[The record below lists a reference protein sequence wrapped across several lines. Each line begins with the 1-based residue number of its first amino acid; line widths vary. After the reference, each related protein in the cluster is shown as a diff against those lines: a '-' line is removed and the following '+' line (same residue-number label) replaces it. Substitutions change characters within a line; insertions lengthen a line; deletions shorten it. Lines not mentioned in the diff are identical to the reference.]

1 MRKVLVILVAL
12 ALLIGTQIVVA
23 NAAVMTFRQ
32 RFGGPSGDDVARGIF
47 VDSNYIYIVG
57 RTRSTGSGAWDLFL
71 AIFKKDDNSLGCIR
85 AVDIGGADDF
95 GQAVLAYGGNVY
107 VIGYTD
113 YTVFPY
119 SPPNILLVKFDTSCA
134 VIDAKVYDID
144 FGDIPYGLS
153 ISPDGYLYIAGMSSS
168 AAHLLKVK
176 TLDLSIVW
184 ARGVRIAGGGDSA
197 NSVTISGNKLY
208 VTGRTFANDLF
219 VAKFDAASGNLE
231 ASKVFPTPQF
241 EEGRDIVVAGDKV
254 YVAGIHQLPTGN
266 QEFLFMKLDTNLN
279 LELAKTFGTPEVED
293 IFSLSMVGGLAYA
306 VGYSSHFGSQDVV
319 LFAVNPSTG
328 DLSHAFV
335 LGDGATIQG
344 AYDSASTGTCLIYTG
359 DTNGWPLS
367 YRVLDLDEVNAA
379 TIGFLPPPPVS
390 PSSNP
395 VTPTSISFTLTTPPF
410 MPGPPIPNYDAFYSW
425 FCPDALVV
433 STTTTSTALTTSTLS
448 TTVTSVVGTTTTVYD
463 VRTTTITQT
472 SVTTT
477 TSTSST
483 TTTLTQTA
491 TTTRTETTTLTQ
503 STTYSTTYSTTTTLS
518 TTLTHST
525 TTTLSTTTT
534 STQYFAEPVTTY
546 VLPALLAVIAA
557 LLGASLVVGRR
568 RRPFPY

>member
-23 NAAVMTFRQ
+23 NAAVVTFRQ
-32 RFGGPSGDDVARGIF
+32 RFGGPSGDVARGIF

-57 RTRSTGSGAWDLFL
+57 RTNSTGSGTWDLFL
-71 AIFKKDDNSLGCIR
+71 WIFNADNSFKCR
-85 AVDIGGADDF
+85 VAVDIGGANDF
-95 GQAVLAYGGNVY
+95 GQAVVAYGGNVY
-107 VIGYTD
+107 VIGHTD
-113 YTVFPY
+113 YTVSPY
-119 SPPNILLVKFDTSCA
+119 SPPNILLVKFNTDCQ
-134 VIDAKVYDID
+134 VIAAKVYDID
-144 FGDIPYGLS
+144 FGDIPYGLT
-153 ISPDGYLYIAGMSSS
+153 ISPDGSYLYIAGYSSS

-176 TLDLSIVW
+176 TSDLNIEW
-184 ARGVRIAGGGDSA
+184 ARRVTIAGVGDSA

-208 VTGRTFANDLF
+208 VTGRTSANDLF
-219 VAKFDAASGNLE
+219 VARFDAVLGNLE
-231 ASKVFPTPQF
+231 VYNISRTFEF
-241 EEGRDIVVAGDKV
+241 EEGRDIVVAGGKV
-254 YVAGIHQLPTGN
+254 YVAGIHQVSPGN
-266 QEFLFMKLDTNLN
+266 LEFLFMRLDTNLN
-279 LELAKTFGTPEVED
+279 RELAKTFGTSGVED

-306 VGYSSHFGSQDVV
+306 VGYSSHFGSPDVV

-359 DTNGWPLS
+359 ATNGWDLS
-367 YRVLDLDEVNAA
+367 YRVLDLDDVNAA
-379 TIGFLPPPPVS
+379 TLFFLPPPPVS

-395 VTPTSISFTLTTPPF
+395 VTPTPISFTLNTPPF
-410 MPGPPIPNYDAFYSW
+410 TTGLGNYDAFYSW

-433 STTTTSTALTTSTLS
+433 STTTTSTVLTTSTLS
-448 TTVTSVVGTTTTVYD
+448 TTVTSVVGSTTTVYD

-477 TSTSST
+477 TSST

-503 STTYSTTYSTTTTLS
+503 STTYSTTTTLS
-518 TTLTHST
+518 TTLTYST

-534 STQYFAEPVTTY
+534 STQYFAEPVSTY

-568 RRPFPY
+568 RRALPF